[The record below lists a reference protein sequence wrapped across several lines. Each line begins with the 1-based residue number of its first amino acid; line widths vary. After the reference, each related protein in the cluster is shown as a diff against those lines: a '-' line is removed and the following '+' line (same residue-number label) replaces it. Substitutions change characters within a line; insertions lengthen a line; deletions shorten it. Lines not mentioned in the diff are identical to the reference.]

1 MGRIG
6 EGNEGSSVSDE
17 YGRLV
22 SRIRTIVEALVSER
36 ATVLVVSRGDD
47 ELLEFD
53 GPRGCHFPQG
63 ANGRYA
69 GYHPADSA
77 AAISHLEELRTAG
90 ADHLVLPS
98 TAFWWLDHY
107 RLLADHLHER
117 YPAVVAHDDCLIF
130 SLSERAAA
138 NGAVF
143 SPALSLRRAPRPE
156 LARVALALLPRG
168 ASVGVLNPA
177 GESLAE
183 SMREQVNV
191 HELQAEE
198 VMDPRDGS
206 SLLTRMGVEF
216 VLVPSSS
223 FEWLDSRPDV
233 RRVLTSELTF
243 VTHQRNVCELYSI
256 RGANG

>member
-1 MGRIG
+1 MAA
-6 EGNEGSSVSDE
+6 VSDE

-22 SRIRTIVEALVSER
+22 SRIRAIVEALVPEH

-47 ELLEFD
+47 DLLAFD
-53 GPRGCHFPQG
+53 GPTGRHFPQA
-63 ANGRYA
+63 ANGTYA
-69 GYHPADSA
+69 GYHPADSD
-77 AAISHLEELRTAG
+77 AAITHLDELRTAG

-107 RLLADHLHER
+107 PLLADHLHEH
-117 YPAVVAHDDCLIF
+117 YPAVAAHDDCLIF
-130 SLSERAAA
+130 SLSERTTAD
-138 NGAVF
+138 GAGF
-143 SPALSLRRAPRPE
+143 APAALSLRRAPRPE

-177 GESLAE
+177 GEILAE

-191 HELQAEE
+191 RELQADE

-206 SLLTRMGVEF
+206 SLLTRTGVEF

-233 RRVLTSELTF
+233 RRALTSDLTF
-243 VTHQRNVCELYSI
+243 VTRQRNVCELYA
-256 RGANG
+256 RGGNHA